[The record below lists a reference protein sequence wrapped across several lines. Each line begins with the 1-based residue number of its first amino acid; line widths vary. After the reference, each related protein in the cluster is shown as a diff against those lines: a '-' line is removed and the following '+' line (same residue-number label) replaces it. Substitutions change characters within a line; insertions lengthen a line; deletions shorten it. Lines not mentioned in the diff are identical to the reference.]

1 MKSIIQKSP
10 TRCFICGKNGSSD
23 PLDEHHV
30 FFGPF
35 RKASEKYGAKVYL
48 CHNSCHIFGGGAVH
62 ANHEVCL
69 RVQRAV
75 QRYMMRYYD
84 WTYEE
89 FINIFGRNYL

>member
-1 MKSIIQKSP
+1 MKSIIQKNP
-10 TRCFICGKNGSSD
+10 TRCFLCGKNGNAD

-35 RKASEKYGAKVYL
+35 RKKSERYGAKVYL
-48 CHNSCHIFGGGAVH
+48 CHRGCHIFGKNSVH
-62 ANHEVCL
+62 KNHDVCL

-84 WTYEE
+84 WTYED
-89 FINIFGRNYL
+89 FINIFGRSYL